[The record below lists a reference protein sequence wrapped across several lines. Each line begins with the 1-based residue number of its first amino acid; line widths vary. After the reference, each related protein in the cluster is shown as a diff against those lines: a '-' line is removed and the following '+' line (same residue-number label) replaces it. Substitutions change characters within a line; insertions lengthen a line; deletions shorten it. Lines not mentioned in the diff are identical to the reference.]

1 MAGATHE
8 RARTARGWGAGL
20 ACVVLVVGGV
30 GAALISLASP
40 WAKAPWLVPPARDDT
55 QAPVFSPGQALR
67 TFAVRTGFV
76 IELVASEPVV
86 RAPVAMNFDEDG
98 RLWVVEMQGYMPDAD
113 ATGEGTPTSR
123 IVVLEDA
130 DRDGS
135 FETNTVFLDG
145 LVLPRS
151 VAPSFGGALV
161 VAPPDLLYCR
171 DTDGDGRADETRVLK
186 TGLAGIEN
194 PEHAPNALT
203 FGLDGWWHLS
213 QCDFDF
219 RWFGPDDPRPIET
232 RPTPVHGQW
241 GMTQDEIGRFYYTPN
256 STPLLMDLVPKHL
269 AVREGQVG
277 ALPSVGFVVCK
288 DGETWPI
295 RPTPG
300 VNRGYLANVLR
311 PDGTLA
317 SVTAA
322 CGPVMN
328 RGTGLGLE
336 YWGDVFICEPAGNLV
351 KHLDI
356 EWSINIPRVTNPAG
370 AGEFLAST
378 DERFRPVWA
387 TIGPDGFLYIADMYR
402 GLIQHK
408 TYLTPYLR
416 AQVEHRRLETPLE
429 CGRIWRVRPTSAA
442 LGLLATDGPV
452 ARMSDLPVRALA
464 GLALYGGPESDHAIR
479 LLVERSDPEAVA
491 SLRGS
496 LRNVEHPVTRFRM
509 IRAMQACGG
518 GVEDTLAGSNEPDVL
533 LHRLAFLRPGASE
546 TDLLNAAA
554 LEAGSTR
561 PDAWS
566 RVFAALSLTGVPRPA
581 RPAMLAALARH
592 IPADPHLTASI
603 MFAAQG
609 AELDLF
615 EILTASPEP
624 PTEVLTAVM
633 VRIVKS
639 GTPIERSAL
648 IAASASN
655 EPLVARAFLSITGRE
670 AGDSAQLPVAFE
682 PSEWVRFA
690 NAGGADADSVVAAIG
705 QLSWPGKPS
714 VKFAPPRR
722 EPTGAESAQIAAGA
736 PLFAAACA
744 SCHLASGQ
752 GSPGQVAPLRGSP
765 TVLGDPRALARVL
778 IHGLEGEMV
787 ADGVTYQGSMPAA
800 VSLDDAELA
809 AVMSYIRTQL
819 GNDASPVEPSLVAE
833 ERKATAGRRTP
844 ITTAEIGR
852 APQGIAK

>member
-1 MAGATHE
+1 MSGS
-8 RARTARGWGAGL
+8 ARTRMAVACGL
-20 ACVVLVVGGV
+20 LGLGGV
-30 GAALISLASP
+30 LATRLATVADGTPPPHLIGPAAPEA
-40 WAKAPWLVPPARDDT
+40 T
-55 QAPVFSPGQALR
+55 APVYTPRQAVR
-67 TFAVRTGFV
+67 TFAVRPGFT
-76 IELVASEPVV
+76 IELVASEPTV
-86 RAPVAMNFDEDG
+86 RAPVALNFDEDG

-123 IVVLEDA
+123 IVVLEDV

-135 FETNTVFLDG
+135 FETSTVFLDG

-241 GMTQDEIGRFYYTPN
+241 GMTQDDIGRFYYTPN

-269 AVREGQVG
+269 AVRDGQVG

-311 PDGTLA
+311 ADGTLA

-328 RGTGLGLE
+328 RHLSMGVE
-336 YWGDVFICEPAGNLV
+336 YRCDVFICEPAGNLV
-351 KHLDI
+351 KHLDV
-356 EWSINIPRVTNPAG
+356 EWSIDIPRVTNPAG

-416 AQVEHRRLETPLE
+416 EQVEHRRLETPLE
-429 CGRIWRVRPTSAA
+429 CGRIWRIRPTSAA
-442 LGLLATDGPV
+442 LGRLANGRPV
-452 ARMSDLPVRALA
+452 GRMSDLPAQSLA
-464 GLALYGGPESDHAIR
+464 TAASYGGTESDHAIR
-479 LLVERSDPEAVA
+479 ILVERRDSEAVA
-491 SLRGS
+491 SLRGW
-496 LRNVEHPVTRFRM
+496 LRNARHPVNRFRLM
-509 IRAMQACGG
+509 RAIEACGG
-518 GVEDTLAGSNEPDVL
+518 GLEDLFADSNEPDML
-533 LHRLAFLRPGASE
+533 IHRLAFLRSGASE
-546 TDLLNAAA
+546 SDLLDAAA

-561 PDAWS
+561 SDAWS
-566 RVFAALSLTGVPRPA
+566 RVFAALALTGMPRPE
-581 RPAMLAALARH
+581 RPAILAALARD
-592 IPADPHLTASI
+592 IPANPHLTASI

-615 EILTASPEP
+615 EKLTDSPEP

-648 IAASASN
+648 IAASAGN
-655 EPLVARAFLSITGRE
+655 ETLVARTFLSITGRD
-670 AGDSAQLPVAFE
+670 AGNSAQLPVAFE

-690 NAGGADADSVVAAIG
+690 IAGGAEAASVVAAIG

-714 VKFAPPRR
+714 VKVAPPRR
-722 EPTGAESAQIAAGA
+722 EPTGAERAQIAAGA

-744 SCHLASGQ
+744 SCHLASGH
-752 GSPGQVAPLRGSP
+752 GAPGQVAPLRGSP
-765 TVLGDPRALARVL
+765 TVLGDPRVLARVL

-800 VSLDDAELA
+800 VSLDDSQLA
-809 AVMSYIRTQL
+809 AIMSYIRTGF
-819 GNDASPVEPSLVAE
+819 GNDAEPVAPAVVAG
-833 ERKATAGRRTP
+833 ERAATAARRTP
-844 ITTAEIGR
+844 MTTAEIGR
-852 APQGIAK
+852 APNKESP